1 MAITVSTG
9 MKEFPITNDKGEV
22 VAVVV
27 FNPTDPAF
35 AERLYMAFAVL
46 DDQDQRYHEKMAEL
60 GGKEDPA
67 KLFDIAREM
76 DKEMRQKID
85 EALGTEVCR
94 PAFGNVSVYA
104 WSNGLPIWANLL
116 LNIMDEMDSAI
127 VSERKA
133 ADPRIKKYT
142 AKFGKKAG

>member
-9 MKEFPITNDKGEV
+9 MKEFPITNDKGDV

-35 AERLYMAFAVL
+35 AERLYMAFAIL

-67 KLFDIAREM
+67 KIFEIAREM
-76 DKEMRQKID
+76 DNEMRRKLD
-85 EALGTEVCR
+85 EALGTEVCG

-104 WSNGLPIWANLL
+104 WANGLPIWANLL
-116 LNIMDEMDSAI
+116 LSIMDEMDSAI